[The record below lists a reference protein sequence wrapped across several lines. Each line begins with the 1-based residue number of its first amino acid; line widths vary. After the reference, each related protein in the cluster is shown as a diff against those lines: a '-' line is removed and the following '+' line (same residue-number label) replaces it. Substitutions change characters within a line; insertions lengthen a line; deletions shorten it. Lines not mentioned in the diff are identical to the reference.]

1 MWDVHEGSYDRRL
14 ERLRA
19 ERSALDPPALTPD
32 RWRIL
37 LDALHGEDRAAQRW
51 AEHELALALPDD
63 SRVDEA
69 SPEEIW
75 TPEYIAQLEAA
86 CA

>member
-1 MWDVHEGSYDRRL
+1 MVGSSSTQVSLFPGR
-14 ERLRA
+14 
-19 ERSALDPPALTPD
+19 P
-32 RWRIL
+32 RWRVL

-51 AEHELALALPDD
+51 AEHELALALPED